1 MPAHAPRVSLPVV
14 ERTEFGFTRT
24 KCGCDACSLFC
35 RFTPGFLVE
44 ADLKRL
50 IPETALRDHESL
62 AEWVVTHL
70 RASPGAVVAV
80 FTAQGPVTVSI
91 PTIVPA
97 PAADGAA
104 CHWLT
109 DAGCAVHEN
118 SPFGCAF
125 FDTHLTDT
133 DGTQRSEAGI
143 RSVAKSWARGGLYA
157 LVWTLLH
164 REGLVAPGPGEGRKK
179 MAAVVGSLYPATVPT
194 PVAPEQP

>member
-1 MPAHAPRVSLPVV
+1 VV
-14 ERTEFGFTRT
+14 ERAEFGFTRT
-24 KCGCDACSLFC
+24 KCGCEACSVNC
-35 RFTPGFLVE
+35 RFVPGFLVE

-50 IPETALRDHESL
+50 IPASVVGDSDSL
-62 AEWVVTHL
+62 FGWVAAHL
-70 RASPGAVVAV
+70 RASPGAIVVV
-80 FTAQGPVTVSI
+80 STAQGPVRTSI

-97 PAADGAA
+97 RAADNMA

-109 DAGCAVHEN
+109 DSGCAVHKN

-125 FDTHLTDT
+125 FDAHTADVEAGL
-133 DGTQRSEAGI
+133 RSEAGI
-143 RSVAKSWARGGLYA
+143 RSVAESWARGGLYA

-164 REGLVAPGPGEGRKK
+164 REGLVAPGPGESRKK